1 MWHHVPS
8 HGENWTKLA
17 FYSVFCSPDTVK
29 DWMKSASETMRQVM
43 PPPGR
48 QGGFLGAAHIL
59 QHWFTEAQSSWFPP
73 SRFKSPRHHCL
84 VQQSTPSTVLLLES
98 RDGNAGHITIN
109 QEAKVS
115 KERGSQQRMQAGGME
130 RCHSQVIA
138 IRESNPNSWN
148 GFYQPPPLMQ
158 MWGGGLDTPHRP
170 RKKADRRAVL
180 SQPSFL
186 LPKSLLADP

>member
-1 MWHHVPS
+1 
-8 HGENWTKLA
+8 
-17 FYSVFCSPDTVK
+17 
-29 DWMKSASETMRQVM
+29 MRQVM

-73 SRFKSPRHHCL
+73 SRFRSPRHHCL

-98 RDGNAGHITIN
+98 RDGNAGHITID

-115 KERGSQQRMQAGGME
+115 KERGNQQRMQAGGME

-158 MWGGGLDTPHRP
+158 MWGRGLDTAPPPPPEEGRSESSAVP
-170 RKKADRRAVL
+170 AFILAPQVTASWSSAQSQQLTSCFPNLWDEVKITDISKAI
-180 SQPSFL
+180 
-186 LPKSLLADP
+186 